1 MLFEKPMKRT
11 GMTLYAP
18 GAVAAFVLG
27 LTGLLVSLYPI
38 VAAMLGIYG
47 LFYLFFS
54 IPAAGVICGSLALVY
69 QNKTRKYMKRRSLAR
84 GMTLA
89 RIGLFTGV
97 AAIFIGSS
105 TAAGYLYIAH
115 EKRSSMTQPERQAIQ
130 KEVDT
135 MANENG
141 IDK

>member
-11 GMTLYAP
+11 GMALYAP
-18 GAVAAFVLG
+18 GAVAAFVCG
-27 LTGLLVSLYPI
+27 LLGLLVSLYPI
-38 VAAMLGIYG
+38 AAAVLGVYG
-47 LFYLFFS
+47 TFYLFFS

-115 EKRSSMTQPERQAIQ
+115 EKRSSITQPERQTIH

-135 MANENG
+135 LANENR
-141 IDK
+141 IEK

>member
-18 GAVAAFVLG
+18 GAVAAFVFG
-27 LTGLLVSLYPI
+27 LLGLLVSLYPI
-38 VAAMLGIYG
+38 AAAMLGIYG
-47 LFYLFFS
+47 MFYLFFS
-54 IPAAGVICGSLALVY
+54 IPAAGVIFGSLALIS
-69 QNKTRKYMKRRSLAR
+69 QNKTRKYLKRRSLAR

-115 EKRSSMTQPERQAIQ
+115 EKRSSITQLERQTFQ

-135 MANENG
+135 LANENVL
-141 IDK
+141 KK